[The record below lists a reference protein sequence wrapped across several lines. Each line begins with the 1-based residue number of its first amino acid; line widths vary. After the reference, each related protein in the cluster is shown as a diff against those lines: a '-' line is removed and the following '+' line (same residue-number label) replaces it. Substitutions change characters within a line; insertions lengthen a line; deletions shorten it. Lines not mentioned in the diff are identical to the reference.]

1 MLFLFDSYLSAF
13 VGVEYVYNEGGMKTR
28 AIVDQGFDG
37 LAVDIECQISNGL
50 PSIIIVGFAGKSVD
64 EARERLR
71 AAFASTNIP
80 FPKKRITINLAPA
93 DVPKAQAGLDLG
105 IAVSIM
111 QTAGLIP
118 LVRSRSF
125 FAGEIGLDGTVR
137 PVRGIIGKLFTARKL
152 GLKTA
157 YIPAENLDQAQ
168 LVSGINLIPVNNLNQ
183 LYLHL
188 NKTKLIKP
196 IPRKNS
202 ADRAVSNTPS
212 DDFSEIVGQKQ
223 AKRALEIA
231 AAGGHNV
238 LLNGPPGT
246 GKSMLA
252 KSFVSILPE
261 MSNKE
266 MLETT
271 HLHSLQGTVYDSV
284 VRVRPFRSPH
294 HSASDTSITGGGQNP
309 KPGEISL
316 AHNGVLFFDEF
327 PEFKRTSIEALR
339 QPLEDGRITVSRA
352 KETLEFPAK
361 FILIA
366 TANPCPCGFYGTDKE
381 CTCMPHEIN
390 KYRKKISGPIVDRI
404 DLYANV
410 ENVEHNRLLSDEK
423 NQENSSNIYERVL
436 KARQIQKNRYGKH
449 KTNSSMT
456 NSDIKK
462 HSLLDDQ
469 AKEMLNKGAEKL
481 GLSPRAYMR
490 SIKVARTIADLEQS
504 SDILSS
510 HVAEALQYRPIYNH
524 EI

>member
-1 MLFLFDSYLSAF
+1 
-13 VGVEYVYNEGGMKTR
+13 MKTR
-28 AIVDQGFDG
+28 AIVDQGFNG
-37 LAVDIECQISNGL
+37 LVIDIECQISNGL

-71 AAFASTNIP
+71 AAFVSTNIP

-93 DVPKAQAGLDLG
+93 DVPKAQAGLDLA

-118 LVRSRSF
+118 AVSSSSF
-125 FAGEIGLDGTVR
+125 FAGEVGLDGQVR
-137 PVRGIIGKLFTARKL
+137 PVRGIIGKLLTAKRL
-152 GLKTA
+152 GLRTA
-157 YIPAENLDQAQ
+157 YIPTQNLDQAE
-168 LVSGINLIPVNNLNQ
+168 LVSGIKLIPVNDLYQ

-188 NKTKLIKP
+188 NKTKQIKP
-196 IPRKNS
+196 APNKSSSAGIP
-202 ADRAVSNTPS
+202 SNRST

-238 LLNGPPGT
+238 LLSGPPGT

-252 KSFVSILPE
+252 KSFVSILPA
-261 MSNKE
+261 MSDKE

-271 HLHSLQGTVYDSV
+271 HLHSLQGTVYDNV
-284 VRVRPFRSPH
+284 IRTRPFRSPH

-327 PEFKRTSIEALR
+327 PEFKRNSIEALR

-366 TANPCPCGFYGTDKE
+366 TANPCPCGYYGTDKE
-381 CTCMPHEIN
+381 CTCMPHEIY
-390 KYRKKISGPIVDRI
+390 KYRRKISGPIVDRI

-410 ENVEHNRLLSDEK
+410 ENVEHKRLLSDEK
-423 NQENSSNIYERVL
+423 NPENSSNILERVEW
-436 KARQIQKNRYGKH
+436 AREIQRNRYGKN

-456 NSDIKK
+456 NTDIKK
-462 HSLLDDQ
+462 HSKLDSQ
-469 AKEMLNKGAEKL
+469 AKEILDKGAEKL

-490 SIKVARTIADLEQS
+490 SIKVARTIADIDKS
-504 SDILSS
+504 PDILSS

>member
-1 MLFLFDSYLSAF
+1 
-13 VGVEYVYNEGGMKTR
+13 MKTR
-28 AIVDQGFDG
+28 AIVDQGFNG

-50 PSIIIVGFAGKSVD
+50 PSIVIVGFAGKSVD

-71 AAFASTNIP
+71 AAFTSTNIP

-93 DVPKAQAGLDLG
+93 DVPKAQAGLDLA

-118 LVRSRSF
+118 PVSSTGF
-125 FAGEIGLDGTVR
+125 FAGEVGLDGQIR
-137 PVRGIIGKLFTARKL
+137 PVRGIIGKLLTARKL
-152 GLKTA
+152 GIKTA
-157 YIPAENLDQAQ
+157 YIPFKNLDQAQ
-168 LVSGINLIPVNNLNQ
+168 LVSGIKLIPVKDLYQ

-196 IPRKNS
+196 TLSRSLTEKVKSKKPL
-202 ADRAVSNTPS
+202 
-212 DDFSEIVGQKQ
+212 DDFSEIVGQQQ

-252 KSFVSILPE
+252 KSFVSILPT
-261 MSNKE
+261 MSDKE

-271 HLHSLQGTVYDSV
+271 HLHSLQGTVYDNV
-284 VRVRPFRSPH
+284 VRIRPFRSPH

-327 PEFKRTSIEALR
+327 PEFKRSSIEALR

-352 KETLEFPAK
+352 KETLEFPAN

-366 TANPCPCGFYGTDKE
+366 TANPCPCGYYGTDKE

-390 KYRKKISGPIVDRI
+390 KYRKKLSGPIVDRI

-410 ENVEHNRLLSDEK
+410 ENVEHKRLLSDEK
-423 NQENSSNIYERVL
+423 NKENSSKIHDRVVR
-436 KARQIQKNRYGKH
+436 ARSTQKNRYGKN
-449 KTNSSMT
+449 KTNSYMT
-456 NSDIKK
+456 NADIKK
-462 HSLLDDQ
+462 YSNLDNQ
-469 AKEMLNKGAEKL
+469 AKEILDKGAEKL

-490 SIKVARTIADLEQS
+490 SIKVARTIADLDES
-504 SDILSS
+504 PDILSS
-510 HVAEALQYRPIYNH
+510 HIAEALQYRPIYNH